1 MKKEL
6 MLEAIDKRRILTT
19 AETARNEGLEAA
31 MNAIQMSIMSG
42 EMPLGEFIRTFVR
55 LACNANTAKI
65 SISEEQLMTMFDII
79 GYKDFRVIGNV
90 EDRGRKRLD
99 DVEDTRLT
107 WEKLSKM
114 SEEERAMLSGCTIPR
129 KPKE

>member
-1 MKKEL
+1 MRKEL

-19 AETARNEGLEAA
+19 AETARNEGIEAA

-99 DVEDTRLT
+99 VEDTRLT
-107 WEKLSKM
+107 WERLERM
-114 SEEERAMLSGCTIPR
+114 SEEERMMLSGCTIPR

>member
-1 MKKEL
+1 MEKEL
-6 MLEAIDKRRILTT
+6 MLEAIDRRRIQSTS
-19 AETARNEGLEAA
+19 ETARNEGLEAA

-65 SISEEQLMTMFDII
+65 SITEEQLMMMFDIV

-90 EDRGRKRLD
+90 EDRGRKKL

-107 WEKLSKM
+107 WERLERM

>member
-6 MLEAIDKRRILTT
+6 MLEAIDKRRIQTT
-19 AETARNEGLEAA
+19 AETARNEGIEAA

-79 GYKDFRVIGNV
+79 GYKDFRVVGNV
-90 EDRGRKRLD
+90 EDRGRKRV

-107 WEKLSKM
+107 WERLERM

>member
-6 MLEAIDKRRILTT
+6 MLEAIDRRRILTT
-19 AETARNEGLEAA
+19 SETARNEGLEAA

-65 SISEEQLMTMFDII
+65 SISEEQLMAMFDIV

-99 DVEDTRLT
+99 VEDTRLT
-107 WEKLSKM
+107 WERLERM
-114 SEEERAMLSGCTIPR
+114 SEEERAMLSGCAIPR
-129 KPKE
+129 KAKE

>member
-19 AETARNEGLEAA
+19 AETARNEGMESA

-65 SISEEQLMTMFDII
+65 SITEEQLMAMFDIV

-90 EDRGRKRLD
+90 EDRGRKRQD
-99 DVEDTRLT
+99 DVDTRLT
-107 WEKLSKM
+107 WERLERM

-129 KPKE
+129 KPKD

>member
-19 AETARNEGLEAA
+19 AETARNDGVEAA

-79 GYKDFRVIGNV
+79 GYKDFRVVGNV

-99 DVEDTRLT
+99 VEDTRLT
-107 WEKLSKM
+107 WAKLSKM
-114 SEEERAMLSGCTIPR
+114 SEEERMMLSGSAMPR

>member
-19 AETARNEGLEAA
+19 AETARNDGVEAA

-107 WEKLSKM
+107 WKRLERM

>member
-6 MLEAIDKRRILTT
+6 MLEAIDKRRIQTT
-19 AETARNEGLEAA
+19 AETARNEGIEAA

-65 SISEEQLMTMFDII
+65 SITEEQLIAMFDIV

-99 DVEDTRLT
+99 VEDTRLT
-107 WEKLSKM
+107 WERLERM

-129 KPKE
+129 KSKE

>member
-6 MLEAIDKRRILTT
+6 MLEAIDKRRIQTT

-65 SISEEQLMTMFDII
+65 SISEEQLMAMFDIV

-90 EDRGRKRLD
+90 EDRGRKRQD
-99 DVEDTRLT
+99 DVDTRLT
-107 WEKLSKM
+107 
-114 SEEERAMLSGCTIPR
+114 
-129 KPKE
+129 

>member
-6 MLEAIDKRRILTT
+6 MLEAIDRRRILTT
-19 AETARNEGLEAA
+19 AETAKNEGIEAA

-55 LACNANTAKI
+55 LAINANTAKI
-65 SISEEQLMTMFDII
+65 SISEEQLMAMFDIV

-90 EDRGRKRLD
+90 EDRGRKRQD
-99 DVEDTRLT
+99 DVDTRLT
-107 WEKLSKM
+107 WERLERM
-114 SEEERAMLSGCTIPR
+114 SEEERMKLSGCTIPR
-129 KPKE
+129 KSKE

>member
-19 AETARNEGLEAA
+19 AETARNDGIEAA

-65 SISEEQLMTMFDII
+65 SISEEQLMAMFDII

-99 DVEDTRLT
+99 VEDTRLT
-107 WEKLSKM
+107 WERLERM

-129 KPKE
+129 KPKD

>member
-19 AETARNEGLEAA
+19 AETARNEGIEAA

-65 SISEEQLMTMFDII
+65 SITEEQLMAMFDIV

-90 EDRGRKRLD
+90 EDRGRKRQD
-99 DVEDTRLT
+99 DVDTRLT
-107 WEKLSKM
+107 WERLERMSK
-114 SEEERAMLSGCTIPR
+114 EERAMLSGCTILR
-129 KPKE
+129 KSKE

>member
-1 MKKEL
+1 MRKEL

-19 AETARNEGLEAA
+19 AETARNEGIEAA

-90 EDRGRKRLD
+90 EDRGRKRV

-107 WEKLSKM
+107 WERLERM
-114 SEEERAMLSGCTIPR
+114 SEEERMMLSGCTIPR

>member
-1 MKKEL
+1 

-19 AETARNEGLEAA
+19 AETARNEGMEVA

-55 LACNANTAKI
+55 LACNANTTKI
-65 SISEEQLMTMFDII
+65 SITEEQLQMMFDIV
-79 GYKDFRVIGNV
+79 GYKDFRVVGNV
-90 EDRGRKRLD
+90 EDRGRKRQD
-99 DVEDTRLT
+99 FEDTRLT
-107 WEKLSKM
+107 WAKLSKM
-114 SEEERAMLSGCTIPR
+114 SEEERMMLSGSAMPR

>member
-6 MLEAIDKRRILTT
+6 MLEAIDKRRIQTT

-55 LACNANTAKI
+55 LAINANTAKI
-65 SISEEQLMTMFDII
+65 SISEEQLMAMFDIV

-90 EDRGRKRLD
+90 EDRGRKRQD
-99 DVEDTRLT
+99 DVDTRLT
-107 WEKLSKM
+107 WERLERM

-129 KPKE
+129 KPKD

>member
-1 MKKEL
+1 

-65 SISEEQLMTMFDII
+65 STTEEQLMAVFDII

-99 DVEDTRLT
+99 IEDTRLT
-107 WEKLSKM
+107 WERLERM
-114 SEEERAMLSGCTIPR
+114 SEEERMKLSGCTIPR
-129 KPKE
+129 KPKD

>member
-19 AETARNEGLEAA
+19 AETARNEGIEAA

-99 DVEDTRLT
+99 VEDTRLT
-107 WEKLSKM
+107 WERLERM
-114 SEEERAMLSGCTIPR
+114 SEEERMMLSGCTIPR

>member
-19 AETARNEGLEAA
+19 SETARNEGMEAA
-31 MNAIQMSIMSG
+31 MNAIQISIMSG

-65 SISEEQLMTMFDII
+65 SITEEQLMSMFDVV
-79 GYKDFRVIGNV
+79 GYKDFRVVGNV

-99 DVEDTRLT
+99 VEDTRLT
-107 WEKLSKM
+107 WEKLEKM
-114 SEEERAMLSGCTIPR
+114 SEEERAMLFQESR
-129 KPKE
+129 KNK

>member
-19 AETARNEGLEAA
+19 AETARNEGIEAA

-65 SISEEQLMTMFDII
+65 SISEEQLMMMFDIV

-90 EDRGRKRLD
+90 EDRGRKRQD
-99 DVEDTRLT
+99 DVDTRLT
-107 WEKLSKM
+107 WEKLEKM
-114 SEEERAMLSGCTIPR
+114 SEEERAMLSGCTILR
-129 KPKE
+129 KSKE

>member
-19 AETARNEGLEAA
+19 SETARNEGLEGA

-79 GYKDFRVIGNV
+79 GYKDFRVVGNV

-99 DVEDTRLT
+99 VEDTRLT
-107 WEKLSKM
+107 WAKLSNM
-114 SEEERAMLSGCTIPR
+114 SEEERAMLSGCAMPR
-129 KPKE
+129 KPKD

>member
-6 MLEAIDKRRILTT
+6 ILEAIDKRRILTT
-19 AETARNEGLEAA
+19 SETARNEGIEAA

>member
-19 AETARNEGLEAA
+19 AETARNEGIEAA

-99 DVEDTRLT
+99 VEDTRLT
-107 WEKLSKM
+107 WERLERM
-114 SEEERAMLSGCTIPR
+114 SDEERAMLSGCTIPR
-129 KPKE
+129 KPKD

>member
-6 MLEAIDKRRILTT
+6 MLEAIDRRRILTT
-19 AETARNEGLEAA
+19 SETARNEGLEVA

-55 LACNANTAKI
+55 LAINANTAKI
-65 SISEEQLMTMFDII
+65 SISEEQLMAMFDIV

-90 EDRGRKRLD
+90 EDRGRKRMD
-99 DVEDTRLT
+99 AEDTRLT
-107 WEKLSKM
+107 WDRLERM

-129 KPKE
+129 KAKE

>member
-1 MKKEL
+1 
-6 MLEAIDKRRILTT
+6 MLEAIDRRRILTT

-65 SISEEQLMTMFDII
+65 SITEEQLMAMFDII

-99 DVEDTRLT
+99 IEDTRLT
-107 WEKLSKM
+107 WERLERM

>member
-6 MLEAIDKRRILTT
+6 VLEAIDKRRILTT
-19 AETARNEGLEAA
+19 AETARNEGVEAA

-65 SISEEQLMTMFDII
+65 SITEEQLMAMFDVV

-99 DVEDTRLT
+99 VEDTRLT
-107 WEKLSKM
+107 WERLERM

>member
-1 MKKEL
+1 MEKEL
-6 MLEAIDKRRILTT
+6 IIRAIDVRRVETT
-19 AETARNEGLEAA
+19 AMTAKMKGLEAA

-65 SISEEQLMTMFDII
+65 SITEEQLMAMFDIV
-79 GYKDFRVIGNV
+79 GYKDFRVVGNV

-99 DVEDTRLT
+99 VEDTRLT
-107 WEKLSKM
+107 WEKLEKM
-114 SEEERAMLSGCTIPR
+114 SEEERAMLSGCTSR
-129 KPKE
+129 KNK

>member
-19 AETARNEGLEAA
+19 AETARNDGIEAA

-99 DVEDTRLT
+99 VEDTRLT
-107 WEKLSKM
+107 WERLERM
-114 SEEERAMLSGCTIPR
+114 SDEERAMLSGSAMPR

>member
-6 MLEAIDKRRILTT
+6 MLEAIDKRRIQTT
-19 AETARNEGLEAA
+19 AETARNEGIEAA

-65 SISEEQLMTMFDII
+65 SITEEQLMMMFDIV

-99 DVEDTRLT
+99 VEDTRLT
-107 WEKLSKM
+107 WERLSKM
-114 SEEERAMLSGCTIPR
+114 SDEERAMLGCTIPR
-129 KPKE
+129 KAKE

>member
-1 MKKEL
+1 MNKEL

-19 AETARNEGLEAA
+19 AETARNEGVEAA

-42 EMPLGEFIRTFVR
+42 EMPLGEFIKTFVR
-55 LACNANTAKI
+55 LAYNANTTKI
-65 SISEEQLMTMFDII
+65 SITEEQLMMMFDVV

-90 EDRGRKRLD
+90 EDRGRKRLE

-107 WEKLSKM
+107 WERLERM
-114 SEEERAMLSGCTIPR
+114 TDEERAMLSGCTVPR
-129 KPKE
+129 KPKD

>member
-1 MKKEL
+1 MNKEL
-6 MLEAIDKRRILTT
+6 MLEAIDRRRIQSTS
-19 AETARNEGLEAA
+19 EIARTRGLEAA

-90 EDRGRKRLD
+90 EDRGRKRLNI
-99 DVEDTRLT
+99 EDTRLT
-107 WEKLSKM
+107 WERLERM
-114 SEEERAMLSGCTIPR
+114 SEEERAKLSGCTIPR
-129 KPKE
+129 MPKE

>member
-19 AETARNEGLEAA
+19 SETARNEGLEVA

-65 SISEEQLMTMFDII
+65 SITEEQLMVMFDIV

-99 DVEDTRLT
+99 VEDTRLT
-107 WEKLSKM
+107 WERLERM

-129 KPKE
+129 KPKD

>member
-19 AETARNEGLEAA
+19 AETARNEGIEAA

-65 SISEEQLMTMFDII
+65 SISEEQLMAMFDII

-90 EDRGRKRLD
+90 EDRGRKRQD
-99 DVEDTRLT
+99 DVDTRLT
-107 WEKLSKM
+107 WERLERM
-114 SEEERAMLSGCTIPR
+114 SEEERAKLSGCTMPR
-129 KPKE
+129 KSKE

>member
-6 MLEAIDKRRILTT
+6 MLEAIDRRRILTT
-19 AETARNEGLEAA
+19 AETAKNEGLEAA

-55 LACNANTAKI
+55 LACSANTAKI
-65 SISEEQLMTMFDII
+65 SISEEQLMAMFDIV

-99 DVEDTRLT
+99 VEDTRLT
-107 WEKLSKM
+107 WERLERM
-114 SEEERAMLSGCTIPR
+114 SDEERAMLSGCTIPR
-129 KPKE
+129 KPKD

>member
-19 AETARNEGLEAA
+19 AETARNDGVEAA
-31 MNAIQMSIMSG
+31 MNAIQMSIMPG

-55 LACNANTAKI
+55 LASNANTAKI
-65 SISEEQLMTMFDII
+65 SISEDQLMAMFDIV

-99 DVEDTRLT
+99 VEDTRLT
-107 WEKLSKM
+107 WERLERM
-114 SEEERAMLSGCTIPR
+114 SEEERMMLSGCTIPR

>member
-6 MLEAIDKRRILTT
+6 MLEAIDKRRIQTT
-19 AETARNEGLEAA
+19 AETARNEGIESA

-65 SISEEQLMTMFDII
+65 SISEEQLMAMFDII

-90 EDRGRKRLD
+90 EDRGRKRQD
-99 DVEDTRLT
+99 DVDTRLT
-107 WEKLSKM
+107 WERLERM

-129 KPKE
+129 KGKE

>member
-19 AETARNEGLEAA
+19 AETARNEGMESA

-65 SISEEQLMTMFDII
+65 SITEEQLMAMFDIV

-90 EDRGRKRLD
+90 EDRGRKRQD
-99 DVEDTRLT
+99 DVDTRLT
-107 WEKLSKM
+107 WERLERM

-129 KPKE
+129 KGKE

>member
-19 AETARNEGLEAA
+19 AETARNDGVEAA

-65 SISEEQLMTMFDII
+65 SITEEQLMMMFDIV

-90 EDRGRKRLD
+90 EDRGRKKM

-107 WEKLSKM
+107 WERLERM

-129 KPKE
+129 KVKE

>member
-1 MKKEL
+1 MQKEL
-6 MLEAIDKRRILTT
+6 MLEAIDRRRIQSTS
-19 AETARNEGLEAA
+19 ETARIGGLEQA
-31 MNAIQMSIMSG
+31 MNAIQISIMSG

-55 LACNANTAKI
+55 LACNATTTKI
-65 SISEEQLMTMFDII
+65 SITEEQLMMMFDVV

-90 EDRGRKRLD
+90 EDRGRKRLE

>member
-6 MLEAIDKRRILTT
+6 MLEAIDKRRIQTT
-19 AETARNEGLEAA
+19 AETARNDGVEAA
-31 MNAIQMSIMSG
+31 MNAIQFAIMSG

-55 LACNANTAKI
+55 LACNATTTKI
-65 SISEEQLMTMFDII
+65 SITEEQLMMMFDIV

-90 EDRGRKRLD
+90 EDRGRKRLE

-107 WEKLSKM
+107 WERLERM
-114 SEEERAMLSGCTIPR
+114 SDEERAMLSGSLVPR
-129 KPKE
+129 KKD